1 MYSCNCSCN
10 IVLRKTF
17 FTLTLLMLSASITYA
32 AGRDDSS
39 MAAANSSNQ
48 EIHKAVKTCSN
59 AWKIQ
64 DFPAAVTSAKLV
76 VALLEKSDHRQSM
89 NQAMALQ
96 NLANAQQAIGQS
108 RKAEKNYKK
117 SIQII
122 ERREGGNA
130 SQLPSVLSNL
140 GMLYYDDSNYD
151 LATNAFRRAQHITH
165 RADGVYTLKQLEFI
179 DWITLIDLKTRK
191 TKDADKQQRFYY
203 TINAREYGED
213 DPRMLPAIHKMA
225 DWFRRSGQLKDALAT
240 YEKALYVIDKH
251 ELNDL
256 EKLQPLRGISSVTYL
271 KGACCAEEEL
281 DAALKIVT
289 KDPDS
294 DHVDELDALV
304 HLADMHMIRKR
315 REKAQ
320 QYYRQAWNR
329 LGAENPL
336 THDLFSTPELL
347 GVSRIEDVYN
357 AYYQT
362 VEGRQQ
368 INETI
373 YRAPKQK
380 GGNFSFAFGGKP
392 KVPSALVIGEPLS
405 LCHSRAL
412 ELARTSDSDDLEQY
426 FVDVDFTVTR
436 EGGVLNVSLVD
447 SNAPRRLQRY
457 VTNTLRNSRYRPTLR
472 DGETV
477 DTNNIKL
484 RQTFS
489 RGNVAKRHQAAFNRV
504 SADQNRAVSLGCQL
518 LANRS

>member
-1 MYSCNCSCN
+1 MYSCNYLYN

-32 AGRDDSS
+32 AGGNDSS
-39 MAAANSSNQ
+39 MTANSSNH
-48 EIHKAVKTCSN
+48 EINNAFKMFSH
-59 AWKIQ
+59 AWKSQ
-64 DFPAAVTSAKLV
+64 DFPAAVTSATLV
-76 VALLEKSDHRQSM
+76 VALLEKSDHGQSM

-96 NLANAQQAIGQS
+96 NLANAQQAVGRT

-122 ERREGGNA
+122 ERREGSNA

-225 DWFRRSGQLKDALAT
+225 DWFRRSGQLKEALAT
-240 YEKALYVIDKH
+240 YRKALYVIDKH
-251 ELNDL
+251 ELNDM
-256 EKLQPLRGISSVTYL
+256 EKLLPLRGISSVTYL

-289 KDPDS
+289 KDPGS

-315 REKAQ
+315 REKAR
-320 QYYRQAWNR
+320 QYYRRAWNR

-380 GGNFSFAFGGKP
+380 PGQFSFAFGGKP

-412 ELARTSDSDDLEQY
+412 ELARTSDSNGLEQY

-472 DGETV
+472 DGEPV
-477 DTNNIKL
+477 DTNNFKL

-489 RGNVAKRHQAAFNRV
+489 SGHVAKRRQAAFNRI
-504 SADQNRAVSLGCQL
+504 SADQNRAVSMGCQL